1 MLVPE
6 DGTSM
11 RKWRISTRRY
21 TFLKTGLWAVVF
33 FLCAGF
39 VSMGVL
45 TYMGFQ
51 VRRYQLANE
60 ELLNATSKIEII
72 AGRLAAYEEKER
84 KLRTILGA
92 DLDLPQAMTVEE
104 YARTFQGLEDSTIT
118 GVSGIDQAI
127 TREESKVRRIPTIW
141 PVSPWQ
147 ITKEFQYTGNPR
159 ADHLGIDILSWGSGR
174 SEVMATAD
182 GEVTFADTS
191 KNLGLRIEIDHGNG
205 WVTEYGHNSSL
216 LVKYGDTVR
225 KGQTIALFGGEGGTS
240 SGPHLHYAMFYNK
253 QPINPLDHLDTT
265 KLAKSE

>member
-45 TYMGFQ
+45 TYMVFQ

-118 GVSGIDQAI
+118 GMSGIDQAI

-141 PVSPWQ
+141 PVNPWQ
-147 ITKEFQYTGNPR
+147 ITKEFKYTGNPR
-159 ADHLGIDILSWGSGR
+159 VDHLGIDILSWGSGR

-182 GEVTFADTS
+182 GEVLFADMS
-191 KNLGLRIEIDHGNG
+191 KNLGRRIVIDHGNG

-225 KGQTIALFGGEGGTS
+225 KGQTIALFGGEGGAS

-253 QPINPLDHLDTT
+253 QPINPLEHLDTT